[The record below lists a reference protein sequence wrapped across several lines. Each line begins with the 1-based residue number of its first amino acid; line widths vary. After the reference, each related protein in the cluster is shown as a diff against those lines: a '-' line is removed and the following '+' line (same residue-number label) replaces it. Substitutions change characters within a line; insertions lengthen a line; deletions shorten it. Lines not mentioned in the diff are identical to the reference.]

1 MKGAKEAAVV
11 VGLPESPIL
20 GLRLNNVSIEATK
33 GANLQ
38 YVQLSVNNFSV
49 RASTGEDVTMGQGVT
64 AIGNKE

>member
-1 MKGAKEAAVV
+1 V

>member
-1 MKGAKEAAVV
+1 MKGAKEAAV